1 MQLVEKAT
9 EGINIE
15 QKQFEHLMDLGL
27 DVKANN
33 ASAHNTHT
41 YPTTSL

>member
-1 MQLVEKAT
+1 MQLVEYAT
-9 EGINIE
+9 EGLRIE
-15 QKQFEHLMDLGL
+15 QKQLKHLMDLGL